1 MGFKVN
7 KEQNLNQATVNEVLL
22 ALKQDKLPLATALI
36 FEALDCTLSE
46 AKKIAANMKKR
57 LI

>member
-1 MGFKVN
+1 MKD
-7 KEQNLNQATVNEVLL
+7 QNLNQATVNEVLL

-46 AKKIAANMKKR
+46 AKKIAENMKKR
-57 LI
+57 II